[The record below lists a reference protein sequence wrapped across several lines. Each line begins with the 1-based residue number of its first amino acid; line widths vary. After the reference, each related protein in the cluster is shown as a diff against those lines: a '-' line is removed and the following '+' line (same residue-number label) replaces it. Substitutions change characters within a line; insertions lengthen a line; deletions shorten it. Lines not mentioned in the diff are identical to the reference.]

1 MWYDQN
7 YNIIGNIFS
16 FISKYVFIL
25 MYIFTFNLYIID
37 PLHTTVNSIGSATI
51 NALMTAKLG
60 DTTMGTNRSKY
71 LTSDNTSHVNEHK
84 RNKPWSAVLHD
95 IFVSLADD
103 STFLE
108 HQNDVNYLHY
118 LIKY

>member
-1 MWYDQN
+1 MSLLIN
-7 YNIIGNIFS
+7 
-16 FISKYVFIL
+16 
-25 MYIFTFNLYIID
+25 IFTFNLYVID

-71 LTSDNTSHVNEHK
+71 LTSGNTSHVNEHK

-108 HQNDVNYLHY
+108 HQNDVNNFYY
-118 LIKY
+118 LIKS

>member
-1 MWYDQN
+1 M
-7 YNIIGNIFS
+7 YNET
-16 FISKYVFIL
+16 L
-25 MYIFTFNLYIID
+25 YIFINFDAID

-60 DTTMGTNRSKY
+60 ETAIGTNRSKFPS
-71 LTSDNTSHVNEHK
+71 TFDTTRINGHK
-84 RNKPWSAVLHD
+84 QNKPWSAVLHD

-108 HQNDVNYLHY
+108 HQNDVINFV
-118 LIKY
+118 IVSE

>member
-1 MWYDQN
+1 
-7 YNIIGNIFS
+7 
-16 FISKYVFIL
+16 
-25 MYIFTFNLYIID
+25 MYAID

-60 DTTMGTNRSKY
+60 DSTSGTNRSKF
-71 LTSDNTSHVNEHK
+71 LSSENTSRIIEHK
-84 RNKPWSAVLHD
+84 QNKPWSAVLHD

-108 HQNDVNYLHY
+108 HQNDVIFFIYFDVLQNFNSS
-118 LIKY
+118 KKVKKN